1 MVFQVSSTYCRN
13 FVATAKLPCHFSP
26 GMLPPELHID
36 ISYRG
41 WEEMLSSV
49 DVSYLGGQGD
59 VVSGLIRG
67 ITGVTIWVIGVI
79 NLLTKS
85 P

>member
-1 MVFQVSSTYCRN
+1 MAHSLNGCPR
-13 FVATAKLPCHFSP
+13 KIR
-26 GMLPPELHID
+26 ELRD
-36 ISYRG
+36 PDRRRT
-41 WEEMLSSV
+41 E
-49 DVSYLGGQGD
+49 YLGGQGD
-59 VVSGLIRG
+59 LVSRLIRE